1 MADSWKQE
9 PDILVTDL
17 DTELVLL
24 HPKTRAMFTLN
35 ETGRA
40 IWERLATETQ
50 VDQAVHVLTATFE
63 VDDGTA
69 REHALKLLADLAD
82 AGLIRKS

>member
-35 ETGRA
+35 ETVPV
-40 IWERLATETQ
+40 IWKRLATETQ
-50 VDQAVHVLTATFE
+50 VDQAVLVLTATFE
-63 VDDGTA
+63 VDDDTA
-69 REHALKLLADLAD
+69 RAHALKLLADLAD